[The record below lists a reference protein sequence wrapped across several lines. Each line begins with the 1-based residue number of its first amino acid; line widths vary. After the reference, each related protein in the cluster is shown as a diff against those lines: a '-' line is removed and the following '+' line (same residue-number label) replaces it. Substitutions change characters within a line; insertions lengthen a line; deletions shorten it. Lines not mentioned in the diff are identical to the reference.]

1 MNVLANGFARV
12 SVCFDW
18 QILVFLS
25 SVFVLERFF
34 FVSSRFLKYKN
45 LRYYIFFRAN
55 AEAKLKTFL
64 NSNF

>member
-25 SVFVLERFF
+25 SVFVLERIGKILL
-34 FVSSRFLKYKN
+34 RFLQI
-45 LRYYIFFRAN
+45 LEI
-55 AEAKLKTFL
+55 
-64 NSNF
+64 

>member
-25 SVFVLERFF
+25 SVFARIGKIFL
-34 FVSSRFLKYKN
+34 RFLQI
-45 LRYYIFFRAN
+45 LEI
-55 AEAKLKTFL
+55 
-64 NSNF
+64 